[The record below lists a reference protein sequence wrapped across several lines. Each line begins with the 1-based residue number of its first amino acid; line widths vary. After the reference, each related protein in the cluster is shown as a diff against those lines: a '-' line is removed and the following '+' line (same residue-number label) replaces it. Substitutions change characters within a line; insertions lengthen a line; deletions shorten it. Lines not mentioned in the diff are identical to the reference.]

1 MLRNQ
6 RVEQTNLIIDM
17 LKILCLVVLKKSMFR
32 KLYEYY
38 DYMNQKVVIKS
49 AFLMLM
55 YGLLTVIEIIPK
67 LLQESSFNLLWNT
80 KNY

>member
-6 RVEQTNLIIDM
+6 WVEQTNLIIKM
-17 LKILCLVVLKKSMFR
+17 LKILCLVVPKKSMFR
-32 KLYEYY
+32 NLYEYY
-38 DYMNQKVVIKS
+38 DYIIQKIVKKS

-67 LLQESSFNLLWNT
+67 LLQESSFNLL
-80 KNY
+80 